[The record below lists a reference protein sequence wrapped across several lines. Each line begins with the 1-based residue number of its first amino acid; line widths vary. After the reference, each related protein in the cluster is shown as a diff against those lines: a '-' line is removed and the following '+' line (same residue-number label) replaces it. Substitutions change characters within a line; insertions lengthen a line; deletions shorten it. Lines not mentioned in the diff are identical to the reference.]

1 MNTSVVEQARNINSS
16 STILFSSSSLSNKM
30 NFISNNLSQIQLPAP
45 NMCSSMIST
54 GKNKTKLTNNLT
66 KRFKQAIRNKL
77 KKFATRK
84 SVATNSNKQETP
96 KLIKYNYKS
105 YFDLPQQVDLIVVP
119 VNKPESSVL
128 EQQQQQ
134 QQHISCSCLFKSNSD
149 GEQSFM
155 SSSNSSSDLFS
166 YNTNKTNEL
175 QAVAV
180 AITSTPNKKTYD
192 YDLDESTQIQVDS
205 PVLIESTFNT
215 SSCSNLSDDLIILQT
230 ATTSSSSYSNK
241 PKFSGADG
249 TLLFLNHNEIPK
261 WALGPQL
268 NLAVVNQHYF
278 NQEAASEIFSN

>member
-16 STILFSSSSLSNKM
+16 TILFSSSTLSSNKM

-77 KKFATRK
+77 KKLTRK
-84 SVATNSNKQETP
+84 SVGTNNKQETP

-105 YFDLPQQVDLIVVP
+105 YFDLPQVDLVVVP
-119 VNKPESSVL
+119 VNKPELVL
-128 EQQQQQ
+128 EQQQ

-166 YNTNKTNEL
+166 CNTNTNNKTNEL
-175 QAVAV
+175 QAV

-230 ATTSSSSYSNK
+230 AASSYSNNK
-241 PKFSGADG
+241 PKLSGDG
-249 TLLFLNHNEIPK
+249 TLLFLNQNEIPK

>member
-1 MNTSVVEQARNINSS
+1 MNTSVVVVEQARNINSS
-16 STILFSSSSLSNKM
+16 TILFSSSILSSNKM
-30 NFISNNLSQIQLPAP
+30 NFISNNNLSQIQLSAP
-45 NMCSSMIST
+45 NMCSSMIS
-54 GKNKTKLTNNLT
+54 T

-77 KKFATRK
+77 KKLTRK
-84 SVATNSNKQETP
+84 SVGTNNKQETP

-105 YFDLPQQVDLIVVP
+105 YFDLPQVDLCVVVP
-119 VNKPESSVL
+119 VNKPEL
-128 EQQQQQ
+128 E

-155 SSSNSSSDLFS
+155 SSSNISSDLFS
-166 YNTNKTNEL
+166 CNTNNKTNEL
-175 QAVAV
+175 QAV

-230 ATTSSSSYSNK
+230 AASSYSNNK
-241 PKFSGADG
+241 PKLSGDG
-249 TLLFLNHNEIPK
+249 TLLFLNQNEIPK